1 MTINLENRKKM
12 DFSLIAKATKKK
24 PRTFTELL
32 HITRLPRKTLDLR
45 LKEMCANGALI
56 KSEHAYELNGASH
69 FEGLTVDPARALSRM
84 FRDKRMKTGFMVIM
98 FVICFSTSGY
108 VFARFF
114 PLPETPEA
122 SPQPVILGNFTMALD
137 INDVN
142 DLYTWQV
149 AIGYNQDQ
157 LEVLE
162 VAAGDFLGE
171 DFVFLNSTDSLPEE
185 GYLLLGGTLK
195 GPAGV
200 ADSGKSGS
208 GRLGTMVFGYLTEN
222 YDTPE
227 MLPEKVFETFLWN
240 SQLSEIPVEGSTL
253 TLSLVK

>member
-1 MTINLENRKKM
+1 MTINLENRKKI
-12 DFSLIAKATKKK
+12 DFNMIAKATKKE

-32 HITRLPRKTLDLR
+32 HITRLPRKTLNLR
-45 LKEMCANGALI
+45 LKELCANGALI
-56 KSEHAYELNGASH
+56 KRHHAYELNGASG
-69 FEGLTVDPARALSRM
+69 FESLAVGSAKGLSGV
-84 FRDKRMKTGFMVIM
+84 FRNRRVKTGFMLIM
-98 FVICFSTSGY
+98 LVICFSASGY
-108 VFARFF
+108 VLARFL

-122 SPQPVILGNFTMALD
+122 SPQPVILGSFTMALD

-149 AIGYNQDQ
+149 AVGYNQDQ
-157 LEVLE
+157 LGVLE

-171 DFVFLNSTDSLPEE
+171 DFVFVNSTDSLPDE
-185 GYLLLGGTLK
+185 GLLLLGGTLK

-200 ADSGKSGS
+200 GDCGKSGS
-208 GRLGTMVFGYLTEN
+208 GRLATIVFGYLTEN

-227 MLPEKVFETFLWN
+227 MLPERVFETFLWN
-240 SQLSEIPVEGSTL
+240 SQLSEIPVEESTL